1 MSLGIPTNKK
11 APVRRLFGPEAFH
24 LLYFFPIIKPP
35 SHGYASFLL
44 VRVLS
49 TIARTPPNPSDVHPF
64 IFVPDSLA
72 HFRILFICSK
82 AVAEKCDKAEAEKAA
97 TSGSCCKTDAAKA
110 CADKAEKKCSK
121 SSGSTKTSI

>member
-1 MSLGIPTNKK
+1 M
-11 APVRRLFGPEAFH
+11 RRLFGPEAFH

-97 TSGSCCKTDAAKA
+97 KCNKAEAKTAATSGSCCKTDAAKA

-121 SSGSTKTSI
+121 SAGSAKTSI